1 MSDKIITY
9 ENKILR
15 KKSEIV
21 KNIDGKIKNII
32 ERMFDT
38 MYQNNGIG
46 LAAIQIGIPKKIIII
61 DTTLPSLDLKG
72 IKPVKLALIN
82 PEIVE
87 VSQRIELGEE
97 GCLSVPN
104 IRGNVY
110 RNFFVVLKGITLE
123 EREEYFKLYDL
134 NARVAQ
140 HEIDHT
146 NGILFIDKI
155 EK

>member
-87 VSQRIELGEE
+87 FSQRIELGEE